1 MLLTFEIAC
10 HQFAQCVIHNESETL
25 HRSIIYTEMATD
37 PITDS
42 NKTLSSNEM
51 DIENFNTQYGWPY
64 TSKNR

>member
-42 NKTLSSNEM
+42 NKTHSSNEM
-51 DIENFNTQYGWPY
+51 DI
-64 TSKNR
+64 